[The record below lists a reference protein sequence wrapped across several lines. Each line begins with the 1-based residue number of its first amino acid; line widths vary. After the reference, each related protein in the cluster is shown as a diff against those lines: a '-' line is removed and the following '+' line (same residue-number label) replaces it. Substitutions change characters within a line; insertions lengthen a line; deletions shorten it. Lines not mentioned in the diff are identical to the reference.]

1 MNTFIK
7 KSLLFIIPFLAWGII
22 VFVIDPFNYFN
33 KSSLISN
40 KAKINAENLNTLL
53 FRTID
58 FVNYPSRN
66 ILIGDSRTDAL
77 PIDLIE
83 KYTKQNFQKLNT
95 NATKLNEIF
104 DLFYFSNKIKKIET
118 VVIGINFS
126 MFNKFSYENRVNNV
140 IKIIENPFLYVFNKD
155 IFEACFYVLRSF
167 LFNINLD
174 SKPPISKEDFWQ
186 WTINVKSNH
195 WYGRYKFPKELLQE
209 LIEFDEFTKKNN
221 INVILINIPH
231 HIDFHEKLISNN
243 LKMEENKF
251 KNILSSLNAKVYD
264 FDYLNEITSDKI
276 NFKDPIHYNDSI
288 GRLMVREIWG
298 NNLKFGKKL

>member
-1 MNTFIK
+1 
-7 KSLLFIIPFLAWGII
+7 
-22 VFVIDPFNYFN
+22 
-33 KSSLISN
+33 
-40 KAKINAENLNTLL
+40 
-53 FRTID
+53 
-58 FVNYPSRN
+58 
-66 ILIGDSRTDAL
+66 
-77 PIDLIE
+77 
-83 KYTKQNFQKLNT
+83 
-95 NATKLNEIF
+95 
-104 DLFYFSNKIKKIET
+104 
-118 VVIGINFS
+118 

-209 LIEFDEFTKKNN
+209 LIIFDEFTKKNN
-221 INVILINIPH
+221 INVIFINIPH
-231 HIDFHEKLISNN
+231 HVDFHDKLISNN
-243 LKMEENKF
+243 LKMEEDKF

-264 FDYLNEITSDKI
+264 FDYSNEITNDKI

>member
-1 MNTFIK
+1 MKTFIK

-22 VFVIDPFNYFN
+22 VFVVDPFNYFN

-58 FVNYPSRN
+58 FVNYPSKN

-77 PIDLIE
+77 PVDLIE
-83 KYTKQNFQKLNT
+83 KYTNENFQKLNT

-104 DLFYFSNKIKKIET
+104 DLFYFSNEIKKIET

-209 LIEFDEFTKKNN
+209 LIEFDEFTKK
-221 INVILINIPH
+221 
-231 HIDFHEKLISNN
+231 K
-243 LKMEENKF
+243 
-251 KNILSSLNAKVYD
+251 
-264 FDYLNEITSDKI
+264 
-276 NFKDPIHYNDSI
+276 
-288 GRLMVREIWG
+288 
-298 NNLKFGKKL
+298 